1 MCECTLEGGP
11 VVWNLNAS
19 VRAKGGRRIC
29 VRVQACVC
37 VCVCL
42 CVCVFDVMFVH
53 SVVAMASSL
62 TPDARENC
70 VPIPF
75 WPTEPGR

>member
-1 MCECTLEGGP
+1 M
-11 VVWNLNAS
+11 VWSLNVRVS
-19 VRAKGGRRIC
+19 VRMKRGWEEEVGGRSFC
-29 VRVQACVC
+29 MCVSVRVCV
-37 VCVCL
+37 

-53 SVVAMASSL
+53 SVVAMAPSL

-75 WPTEPGR
+75 WPTESGR

>member
-1 MCECTLEGGP
+1 MHIRGALWCVEPECESECENEGGGGGGGSLCMC
-11 VVWNLNAS
+11 VS
-19 VRAKGGRRIC
+19 VRAC
-29 VRVQACVC
+29 V
-37 VCVCL
+37 

-53 SVVAMASSL
+53 SVVAMAPSL

-75 WPTEPGR
+75 WPTESGR

>member
-1 MCECTLEGGP
+1 M
-11 VVWNLNAS
+11 VWNLNAS
-19 VRAKGGRRIC
+19 VREKGGPF
-29 VRVQACVC
+29 VYAYERV
-37 VCVCL
+37 

-62 TPDARENC
+62 TPDAQENC

-75 WPTEPGR
+75 WPTETDR